1 MSEIRR
7 IVKPGFLVFLGGG
20 IWKFGEIF
28 PIFWGRKNYNICWE
42 KTVIDDDDEMMMMK
56 MMIHPSIHHHIQ
68 HPSSTSYFP
77 LLQLLKTKMAEIR
90 DIMNPGGFFYPKF

>member
-7 IVKPGFLVFLGGG
+7 IVKPGFFFWGGV

-42 KTVIDDDDEMMMMK
+42 KTVIDDNDEMMMM
-56 MMIHPSIHHHIQ
+56 
-68 HPSSTSYFP
+68 
-77 LLQLLKTKMAEIR
+77 R
-90 DIMNPGGFFYPKF
+90 